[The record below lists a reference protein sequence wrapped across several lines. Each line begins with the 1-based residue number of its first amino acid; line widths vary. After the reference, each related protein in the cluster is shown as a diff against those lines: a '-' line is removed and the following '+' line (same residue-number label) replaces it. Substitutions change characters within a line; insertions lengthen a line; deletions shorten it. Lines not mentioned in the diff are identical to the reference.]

1 MIATAGRC
9 SGGRAMPG
17 ARRVT
22 TRDKDIGQHVRMRR
36 LEKSMSQTVMG
47 NHLGITFQQVQ
58 KYENGTNRI
67 SASRLQ
73 RVAEVLEVPIAFF
86 FEIAETALGDKPLAY
101 LQTEGSM
108 RLVRA
113 FAEITNGQARYA
125 LVEIAEHLARGSK
138 IDKQ

>member
-1 MIATAGRC
+1 
-9 SGGRAMPG
+9 
-17 ARRVT
+17 
-22 TRDKDIGQHVRMRR
+22 
-36 LEKSMSQTVMG
+36 MSQTVMG

-58 KYENGTNRI
+58 KYENGGNRI

-86 FEIAETALGDKPLAY
+86 FEAAEIALGDKPLSY

-113 FAEITNGQARYA
+113 FAEITNGQARHA

-138 IDKQ
+138 STSRIRTALREMAARTE